1 MEKEKTFVDD
11 TKRKIAI
18 NYCDYGDL
26 VTYYR
31 TKGYTYK
38 EAKAEVNSL
47 GDYLCTTFNSIGR
60 TALDKKG
67 RIEREYNRLTAVPT
81 WLSKKQQA

>member
-38 EAKAEVNSL
+38 EAKAEVN
-47 GDYLCTTFNSIGR
+47 
-60 TALDKKG
+60 
-67 RIEREYNRLTAVPT
+67 
-81 WLSKKQQA
+81 